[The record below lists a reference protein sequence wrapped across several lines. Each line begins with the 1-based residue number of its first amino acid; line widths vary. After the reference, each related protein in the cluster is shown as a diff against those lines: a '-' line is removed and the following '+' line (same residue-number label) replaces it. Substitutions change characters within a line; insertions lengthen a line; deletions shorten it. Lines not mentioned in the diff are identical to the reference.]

1 MKQFFAKIF
10 ASIIAVL
17 VLFSTFSFTVD
28 QHFCGKKLVDSA
40 VFTKAKT
47 CGMEM
52 NSATSAE
59 TSITKKSCCT
69 NKKLEVKGQ
78 DTLKQN
84 FNNLDFQQQLVITGF
99 VYSYLQLFEF
109 SEPDCIPFKDYSP
122 PKLVCDIQLQDQ
134 VFRI

>member
-1 MKQFFAKIF
+1 MKKVFGKIL
-10 ASIIAVL
+10 ASLLAFI
-17 VLFSTFSFTVD
+17 VLFSTLSFTID

-52 NSATSAE
+52 DVAISSKA
-59 TSITKKSCCT
+59 SIQKKPCCS

-78 DTLKQN
+78 DELKQN
-84 FNNLDFQQQLVITGF
+84 FNNFDFQQQLFITGF
-99 VYSYLQLFEF
+99 LYSYLQLFEVVK
-109 SEPDCIPFKDYSP
+109 PDFIPFKNYSP
-122 PKLVCDIQLQDQ
+122 PKLVCNIQLQDQ

>member
-17 VLFSTFSFTVD
+17 VLFSTFSFTVE

-84 FNNLDFQQQLVITGF
+84 FNNLDLQQQLVITGF

-109 SEPDCIPFKDYSP
+109 SEPDFIPFKDYSP
-122 PKLVCDIQLQDQ
+122 PNLVCDIQLQDQ